1 MINLLF
7 LHPMNKWQQ
16 LGRQSEL
23 CLIGSE
29 IVIGDGGVDHDSIS
43 TLDRM
48 AIGKSFGTVVLLKQ
62 LPIVAVVIFTVGS
75 D

>member
-7 LHPMNKWQQ
+7 FHPMNKWQQ

-23 CLIGSE
+23 CLVSSE

-48 AIGKSFGTVVLLKQ
+48 AIGISFGTVVLLKQ